1 MSDLKISYPVQV
13 VAVDALAGVPLRPGG
28 AGELA
33 ADLLNAAGHLLS
45 WLDGHG
51 KCGFWGFDHATGLF
65 TCACGAARYRLGQ
78 PATAEAAV
86 A

>member
-1 MSDLKISYPVQV
+1 MSDLEVKYPVQV
-13 VAVDALAGVPLRPGG
+13 VAVDALGGVPLRPG
-28 AGELA
+28 APDELA

-51 KCGFWGFDHATGLF
+51 KCGFWGFDRAAGLF
-65 TCACGAARYRLGQ
+65 TCACGSARYQIGD
-78 PATAEAAV
+78 PVAAETAV